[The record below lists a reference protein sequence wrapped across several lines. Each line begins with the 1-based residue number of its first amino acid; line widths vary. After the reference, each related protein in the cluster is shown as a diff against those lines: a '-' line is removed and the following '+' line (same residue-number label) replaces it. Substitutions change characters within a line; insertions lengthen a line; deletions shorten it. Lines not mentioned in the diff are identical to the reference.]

1 MIIITLARKP
11 LASGSVA
18 ANVLEHEAGALNI
31 DASRISTNDNLNGGA
46 YSIEGSERHDGAENW
61 RMKRGEHGGLAGKEF
76 QQPSGR
82 WPSNL
87 ILNHLAEC
95 KFLGIA
101 QVKGVDGDDPS
112 APYIPNMKNT
122 VFGVGMGG
130 GKRPKHSD
138 KNGMETVE
146 DWDCAPG
153 CPVLDLDRQSGV
165 SVSNVRQGGEGE
177 PPDPSQE
184 GWRFLRISGGFKDEG
199 GASRYFKQV
208 GGRRR

>member
-1 MIIITLARKP
+1 MIIVTVARKP
-11 LASGSVA
+11 LTGSVA
-18 ANVLEHEAGALNI
+18 ANVLEHEVGALNI
-31 DASRISTNDNLNGGA
+31 DASRISTKDNLNGGA
-46 YSIEGSERHDGAENW
+46 YSAEGSERHDGAENW

-112 APYIPNMKNT
+112 APYIPNMKNA

-138 KNGMETVE
+138 ENGMETVE

-177 PPDPSQE
+177 PLDPSQE

-199 GASRYFKQV
+199 GASRYFKQI

>member
-1 MIIITLARKP
+1 VIVITVARKP
-11 LASGSVA
+11 LTGSVA
-18 ANVLEHEAGALNI
+18 ANVLEHGAGALNI
-31 DASRISTNDNLNGGA
+31 NASRISTKDNLNGGA
-46 YSIEGSERHDGAENW
+46 YSAEGSERHDGAENW
-61 RMKRGEHGGLAGKEF
+61 RMKRGEQGGLAGKEF

-87 ILNHLAEC
+87 ILNHLEGC
-95 KFLGIA
+95 KFLGVARI
-101 QVKGVDGDDPS
+101 KGVDGDDAS
-112 APYIPNMKNT
+112 APYIPNMKNA

-138 KNGMETVE
+138 ENGMEAVE

-153 CPVLDLDRQSGV
+153 CPVRGLDLQSGV
-165 SVSNVRQGGEGE
+165 SASSVRQGGEGE
-177 PPDPSQE
+177 PLDPSQE

-199 GASRYFKQV
+199 GASRFFKQV